1 MQLSDRV
8 LSMQESATLK
18 MARLSNE
25 LKAKGVDVINMSLGE
40 PDFDTPQFIKDAAKV
55 AIDENFTRYTP
66 VPGVLDLRESICTK
80 LKRDNDLDFT
90 PDNIVVSTGAKQ
102 TIANIILATINP
114 GDEVLLP
121 APYWVSYK
129 EIIQFAGGVV
139 VEIPTSV
146 ETDFKVTPEIVRKYI
161 TDKTKMFLFS
171 NPCNPSGTVYKSSEL
186 EGLATLLKD
195 HRDILIVSDEIYE
208 LICFEKDY
216 ISFGKLDQVKD
227 QLVIV
232 NGVSKGFAMTGW
244 RIGYL
249 AGPVELAKATSKIQ
263 SQFTSGANSIAQKA
277 AKAAQLEDPT
287 IIKEMQET
295 FFKRRDLIYSLLSEI
310 PNLKVNKPEGA
321 FYIFPDV
328 GHFIGK
334 KAGDKTIKDSAALCE
349 YLLENFHI
357 GMTPGQ
363 AFGSPNN
370 IRLSYANDDESIK
383 KAVERLR
390 KGLESL
396 N

>member
-1 MQLSDRV
+1 MQLSQRV

-40 PDFDTPQFIKDAAKV
+40 PDFNTPDFIKDAAKA
-55 AIDENFTRYTP
+55 AIDENLTRYTP
-66 VPGVLDLRESICTK
+66 VPGTLELRKAICQK
-80 LKRDNDLDFT
+80 LKRDNNLNYT
-90 PDNIVVSTGAKQ
+90 PEQIVVSTGAKQ

-139 VEIPTSV
+139 VEIPTTV
-146 ETDFKVTPEIVRKYI
+146 EDDFKVTPAQVNKYI
-161 TDKTKMFLFS
+161 TNKSKMFLFS
-171 NPCNPSGTVYKSSEL
+171 NPCNPSGTVYSEKELSEL
-186 EGLATLLKD
+186 ASLLKQYK
-195 HRDILIVSDEIYE
+195 DILIVSDEIYE
-208 LICFEKDY
+208 LISFQPFC
-216 ISFGKLDQVKD
+216 SFGKFSEALD

-244 RIGYL
+244 RIGYM
-249 AGPVELAKATSKIQ
+249 AGPIEIAKGTSKIQ

-277 AKAAQLEDPT
+277 SEIALLEDPK
-287 IIKEMQET
+287 IIKDMQNT
-295 FFKRRDLIYSLLSEI
+295 FHQRRDLIYKLLNDI
-310 PNLKVNKPEGA
+310 PNLKVNKPDGA

-334 KAGDKTIKDSAALCE
+334 KAGSTTIQSTTELCE

-357 GMTPGQ
+357 GITPGE
-363 AFGSPNN
+363 AFGNPNN
-370 IRLSYANDDESIK
+370 IRLSYALDEKSIHT
-383 KAVERLR
+383 AVERLQ

>member
-1 MQLSDRV
+1 
-8 LSMQESATLK
+8 MQESATLK

-66 VPGVLDLRESICTK
+66 VPGILDLRESICKK
-80 LKRDNDLDFT
+80 LKRDNDLEFS
-90 PDNIVVSTGAKQ
+90 PENIVVSTGAKQ

-121 APYWVSYK
+121 TPCWVNYK
-129 EIIQFAGGVV
+129 EIIQFAGGIV
-139 VEIPTSV
+139 VEIPTNV
-146 ETDFKVTPEIVRKYI
+146 DTDFKVTPEVIKGYI
-161 TDKTKMFLFS
+161 TDKTRMFLFS
-171 NPCNPSGTVYKSSEL
+171 NPCNPSGTVYNSSEL

-195 HRDILIVSDEIYE
+195 YRDILIVSDEIYE
-208 LICFEKDY
+208 LICFEPDY
-216 ISFGKLDQVKD
+216 ISFGKFEQVKD

-249 AGPVELAKATSKIQ
+249 AGPLELAKATSKIQ

-277 AKAAQLEDPT
+277 SKAAQLEDP
-287 IIKEMQET
+287 IVIKEMQNT
-295 FFKRRDLIYSLLSEI
+295 FLKRRDLIYSLLKEI
-310 PNLKVNKPEGA
+310 PNLKVNKLEGA

-349 YLLENFHI
+349 YLLENFH
-357 GMTPGQ
+357 GWSNTRT
-363 AFGSPNN
+363 S
-370 IRLSYANDDESIK
+370 IRKSK
-383 KAVERLR
+383 
-390 KGLESL
+390 
-396 N
+396 